1 MPEEIHETVI
11 IELYSLLSLL
21 LCEAG
26 LKRSI
31 FAVKVS
37 PFSGEYGGGY
47 EAVACELAEEGV
59 QTNSSMGC
67 KPLLLHES
75 TNSGWW

>member
-1 MPEEIHETVI
+1 MMEE
-11 IELYSLLSLL
+11 
-21 LCEAG
+21 
-26 LKRSI
+26 